1 MTEILKISALCLI
14 SAFLAVLLQ
23 GYKKEYSF
31 ILSVAA
37 AVAVFYSVLS
47 KLTGPVL
54 DFLDIVKN
62 SGTDTSYINIC
73 LKALGIG
80 YITEFIAD
88 SCRDFGQS
96 SVAAKAELLG
106 KCAVLLLCIPVLKQ
120 ILELLNSLV

>member
-1 MTEILKISALCLI
+1 MTEILKISVLCLI

-23 GYKKEYSF
+23 GHKKEYSF
-31 ILSVAA
+31 LLSVAA
-37 AVAVFYSVLS
+37 AVTVFYSVLS
-47 KLTGPVL
+47 KLTGPIL
-54 DFLDIVKN
+54 GFLETVKN
-62 SGTDTSYINIC
+62 SGTDISYINIC

-88 SCRDFGQS
+88 TCRDFGQS